1 MIVPSKRATDARLLS
16 SVTRLDY
23 FWKVLGDKFSQ
34 KSQKIG
40 NIFLLSSLKIT
51 FSVKTVGT
59 SFGAKLIKDLATI
72 YPNIWSHCYKAARR
86 GTWLQLQRVELLADS
101 EPLMHKLKLFGSDFV
116 VVLVLVDVEML
127 ISENLHL
134 FAFVQEDSFI
144 FKIVLHKLG
153 WCSTTTTYCARISKL
168 CCFVF
173 QNAFVCLSDVSF
185 ETYFSHWN
193 FWLLFSSKHCYF

>member
-1 MIVPSKRATDARLLS
+1 M
-16 SVTRLDY
+16 
-23 FWKVLGDKFSQ
+23 
-34 KSQKIG
+34 
-40 NIFLLSSLKIT
+40 
-51 FSVKTVGT
+51 
-59 SFGAKLIKDLATI
+59 
-72 YPNIWSHCYKAARR
+72 
-86 GTWLQLQRVELLADS
+86 ELLADS

-185 ETYFSHWN
+185 ETYFSHWT
-193 FWLLFSSKHCYF
+193 FWLLFSSKHSYF